1 MATIKKDN
9 GQKLSRCFVAATAVT
24 RANDDVRT
32 RQMFL
37 TSLSAGESIDRDIAT
52 ISRPS

>member
-1 MATIKKDN
+1 MGRNCPDV
-9 GQKLSRCFVAATAVT
+9 FVAATALT

-37 TSLSAGESIDRDIAT
+37 TSLSAGESIDRDIVA
-52 ISRPS
+52 ISRPL